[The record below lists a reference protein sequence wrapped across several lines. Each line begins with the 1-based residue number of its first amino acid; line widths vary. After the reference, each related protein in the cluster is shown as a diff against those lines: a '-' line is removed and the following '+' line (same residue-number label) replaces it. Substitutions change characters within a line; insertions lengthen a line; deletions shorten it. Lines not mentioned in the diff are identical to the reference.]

1 MKAMTM
7 EQMLE
12 TLTLEIVK
20 DFTDRNGNMS
30 DEEIKALRAV
40 RAKLEQM
47 AEIAGSIKDLNE
59 MKKIING

>member
-40 RAKLEQM
+40 GAKLEQM

-59 MKKIING
+59 MKEIING

>member
-7 EQMLE
+7 EQMIE

-40 RAKLEQM
+40 GAKLEQM

-59 MKKIING
+59 MKEIING

>member
-40 RAKLEQM
+40 GAKLEQM

-59 MKKIING
+59 MKKLINE

>member
-30 DEEIKALRAV
+30 DKEIKALRAV
-40 RAKLEQM
+40 GAKLEQM

-59 MKKIING
+59 MKKLINE